1 MDALIDMEYDDPIC
15 VDYFRSAFCNRIDN
29 VSFICK

>member
-1 MDALIDMEYDDPIC
+1 MDALINTEYDDPIC
-15 VDYFRSAFCNRIDN
+15 VDYFRSAFCNRID